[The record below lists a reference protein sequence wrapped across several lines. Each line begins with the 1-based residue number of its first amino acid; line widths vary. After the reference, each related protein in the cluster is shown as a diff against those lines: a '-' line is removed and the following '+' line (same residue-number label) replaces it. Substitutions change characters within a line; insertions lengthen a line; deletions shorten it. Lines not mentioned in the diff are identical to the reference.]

1 MNLHLNLRNVT
12 LYSGNDFS
20 TPNIIKITKG
30 VYLQN
35 VYLRRA
41 DLRRA
46 NLRGANLIN
55 ADLVGADLRNA
66 ILIGANLIKADLT
79 NAALS
84 GAILDEYQVEYLQ
97 KKFDL
102 QYTRVLVN
110 SLGLIMSYEE
120 YCDLQ
125 SFE

>member
-1 MNLHLNLRNVT
+1 
-12 LYSGNDFS
+12 
-20 TPNIIKITKG
+20 
-30 VYLQN
+30 
-35 VYLRRA
+35 
-41 DLRRA
+41 
-46 NLRGANLIN
+46 LIN

-97 KKFDL
+97 KKFYL
-102 QYTRVLVN
+102 QYTRVFVN